1 MIAIRVG
8 LLALQPYRD
17 PADTRQ
23 QAAAAGLTDRRR
35 AAAIEAADIRAA
47 LHRRRHDMPP
57 QVYSVERN
65 DTTHQDDLTTELHWL
80 TQVSDALAR
89 DELRPARR

>member
-1 MIAIRVG
+1 MTSTYCGKTPAAPPPGSTLGSEISERLYRRVIAIRDG

-35 AAAIEAADIRAA
+35 AAAIEAADIR
-47 LHRRRHDMPP
+47 
-57 QVYSVERN
+57 E
-65 DTTHQDDLTTELHWL
+65 
-80 TQVSDALAR
+80 VSDALAR